1 VEDIDTKELLED
13 PKRLAKITDYIIAQ
27 HNIKTHNRYFTGM
40 FCVNSVETLIK
51 YYELFRDRK
60 NAGLHD
66 LRIATIF
73 SYGTNEDDKDANGII
88 NDVNLDIAESEINTH
103 SRDKLDEFI
112 GDYNTMY

>member
-1 VEDIDTKELLED
+1 
-13 PKRLAKITDYIIAQ
+13 
-27 HNIKTHNRYFTGM
+27 M

-88 NDVNLDIAESEINTH
+88 DDISLDIAENEINTH

-112 GDYNTMY
+112 GDYNTMYGTAFSTKDSTLFYNYYNDIAKKVKERQIDMERLV